1 MGEVTRVVVTDVE
14 ISFGKMVKLILTFV
28 FASIPAAIIVF
39 SISVFAVG
47 IASGIFSPD
56 AGAPGAPQSSPIE
69 PDEDWDEPDED
80 WDKGWVDG
88 LSKNLSLPAPQI
100 QDWEYSEG

>member
-69 PDEDWDEPDED
+69 PDEDWD
-80 WDKGWVDG
+80 KGWVDG